1 MKKVI
6 LFLGIAALLFACSGE
21 SSSSNTDTFDRK
33 GMLENWAD
41 NIIVPSFQNY
51 QTKVNALATA
61 SATFTT
67 TPSEANL
74 ESLRASWLEAY
85 KAYQKVAMF
94 EVGKAND
101 LMFRYYNNSFP
112 VNVTEINANITAGN
126 NQLDSLTK
134 FDEQGFPALDYLLY
148 GVGNDTASILAK
160 YTTDTNAAKYKNY
173 LLAVSTRIQSFS
185 DLIVTDWT
193 IDGYRNAFVVNSG
206 TGVSSSSNK
215 TINLFVQYYEYY
227 LRSVKIGFPAG
238 KFSAATRPADVEAY
252 FKNDISKELL
262 EIGLQSSKDFFIGK
276 HFNSATTGLSLKS
289 YLDYLN
295 VVRSGQSLSTTIL
308 NKYAEASS
316 KISVLNASF
325 SQQIQTDN
333 TKMLAA
339 FDALQQNVVCFKI
352 DMIPALNVVIDYQ
365 DNDGD

>member
-1 MKKVI
+1 MKKVM

-21 SSSSNTDTFDRK
+21 SSSSNIDTFDRK

-41 NIIVPSFQNY
+41 NIIIPSFQNY
-51 QTKVNALATA
+51 QTKVNELATA
-61 SATFTT
+61 SATFTS

-94 EVGKAND
+94 EVGKAGD

-112 VNVTEINANITAGN
+112 VNVIEINANIATGN
-126 NQLDSLTK
+126 NQLDLLTK

-148 GVGNDTASILAK
+148 GVGNDTASILGK
-160 YTTDTNAAKYKNY
+160 YTTDTNAANYKSY
-173 LLAVSTRIQSFS
+173 LLAVSTRIKSFS
-185 DLIVTDWT
+185 DLIVADWT
-193 IDGYRNAFVVNSG
+193 TDGYRNAFVANSG
-206 TGVSSSSNK
+206 KGVSSSSNK

-227 LRSVKIGFPAG
+227 LRTVKIGFPAG
-238 KFSAATRPADVEAY
+238 KFSATRLSDVEAY
-252 FKNDISKELL
+252 YKNDISKELL
-262 EIGLQSSKDFFIGK
+262 EIGLQSSKDFFEGK
-276 HFNSATTGLSLKS
+276 HFNATTTGLSLKD

-295 VVRSGQSLSTTIL
+295 VVRSGKNLSTTIL
-308 NKYAEASS
+308 SKYAEAFAS
-316 KISVLNASF
+316 IGVLNASF

-339 FDALQQNVVCFKI
+339 FDALQKNVVCFKI

>member
-6 LFLGIAALLFACSGE
+6 LFLGLSALLFACSGE
-21 SSSSNTDTFDRK
+21 STSTDTDTFDRRA
-33 GMLENWAD
+33 MLENWAD

-67 TPSEANL
+67 TPSETNL
-74 ESLRASWLEAY
+74 VSLRASWLEAY

-94 EVGKAND
+94 EVGKAHD

-112 VNVTEINANITAGN
+112 INVAEINANIAAGN
-126 NQLDSLTK
+126 NQLDLLTK
-134 FDEQGFPALDYLLY
+134 YDEQGFPALDYLLY
-148 GVGNDTASILAK
+148 GVGNDTASILAH
-160 YTTDTNAAKYKNY
+160 YTTDANAAKYNSY
-173 LLAVSTRIQSFS
+173 LLAVSTRIKFFS
-185 DLIVTDWT
+185 DQIVADWT
-193 IDGYRNAFVVNSG
+193 SGYRNTYVANSG

-238 KFSAATRPADVEAY
+238 KFSATTRTADVEAY
-252 FKNDISKELL
+252 YKNDISKELL
-262 EIGLQSSKDFFIGK
+262 EVGLQSSKDFFNGK
-276 HFNSATTGLSLKS
+276 HFNAATTASSLKS
-289 YLDYLN
+289 YLDYLK
-295 VVRSGQSLSTTIL
+295 VVRSGQNLSTTIN

-325 SQQIQTDN
+325 SQQIQSDN

-339 FDALQQNVVCFKI
+339 FDALQMNVVCFKI

>member
-6 LFLGIAALLFACSGE
+6 LFLGIAALLYACSGE
-21 SSSSNTDTFDRK
+21 SSSTNTDTFDRK

-41 NIIVPSFQNY
+41 NIIIPSFQNY

-61 SATFTT
+61 SATFTS

-74 ESLRASWLEAY
+74 ESLRASWLDAY

-94 EVGKAND
+94 EVGKASD

-112 VNVTEINANITAGN
+112 VNVTEINANIAAGD
-126 NQLDSLTK
+126 NQLGLLTK
-134 FDEQGFPALDYLLY
+134 YDEQGFPALDYLLY
-148 GVGNDTASILAK
+148 GVGNDTASILGK
-160 YTTDTNAAKYKNY
+160 YTTDTNAANYKNY
-173 LLAVSTRIQSFS
+173 LLAVSTRIKSFS

-193 IDGYRNAFVVNSG
+193 TGGYRNAFVTNSG

-227 LRSVKIGFPAG
+227 LRTVKIGFPAG
-238 KFSAATRPADVEAY
+238 KFSATTRPADVEAY
-252 FKNDISKELL
+252 YKNDISKELL

-276 HFNSATTGLSLKS
+276 HFNATTTGLSLKA
-289 YLDYLN
+289 YLDHLK
-295 VVRSGQSLSTTIL
+295 VVRSGDNLSTTIL
-308 NKYAEASS
+308 SKYAEASTS
-316 KISVLNASF
+316 IGVLNSSF

-333 TKMLAA
+333 TKMLTA
-339 FDALQQNVVCFKI
+339 FDALQKNVVCFKI

>member
-6 LFLGIAALLFACSGE
+6 LFLGIAAMLFACSGE

-41 NIIVPSFQNY
+41 NIIIPSFQNY
-51 QTKVNALATA
+51 QSKTSALATA

-67 TPSEANL
+67 TPTEANL
-74 ESLRASWLEAY
+74 TALRASWLEAY
-85 KAYQKVAMF
+85 KAYQKVAAF
-94 EVGKAND
+94 EVGKAHD

-112 VNVTEINANITAGN
+112 VSVSDINANIAAGD
-126 NQLDSLTK
+126 NQLDLLTK
-134 FDEQGFPALDYLLY
+134 FDEQGFPALDYLLF

-160 YTTDTNAAKYKNY
+160 YTTDTNAAKYKSY
-173 LLAVSTRIQSFS
+173 LMAVSTRIKSFS
-185 DLIVTDWT
+185 DLIVADWT
-193 IDGYRNAFVVNSG
+193 TGGYRTAYVLNNG
-206 TGVSSSSNK
+206 TGVSSSTNK

-238 KFSAATRPADVEAY
+238 KFSATTRPSDVEAY
-252 FKNDISKELL
+252 YKNDISKELL
-262 EIGLQSSKDFFIGK
+262 EIGLQSSKDFFNGK
-276 HFNSATTGLSLKS
+276 HFNSTTTGLSLKA

-295 VVRSGQSLSTTIL
+295 VVRSGESLSTTIL
-308 NKYAEASS
+308 SKYAEASTS
-316 KISVLNASF
+316 IGVLNASF

-339 FDALQQNVVCFKI
+339 FDALQKNVVCFKI